1 MYDLCAGKPP
11 IKYCIWR
18 LLMFFF
24 ILLVFCLYLI
34 IKCIEYKESIEKL
47 ILQIKELKETNKAID
62 DENECG

>member
-1 MYDLCAGKPP
+1 
-11 IKYCIWR
+11 
-18 LLMFFF
+18 MFFF